1 MIPDLQ
7 GTRWCRC
14 TGSDGKPAV
23 LTLSWREDVVSC
35 QTSAGDWFALTAKE
49 ARELAEALLYGVGRR
64 SGSPAAR

>member
-23 LTLSWREDVVSC
+23 LTLSRHLDVISC
-35 QTSAGDWFALTAKE
+35 QTSAGDWFSLTEDE
-49 ARELAEALLYGVGRR
+49 ARDLAEALLYGVGRR